1 MPCNCLKVDVNIK
14 CELMNMDERI
24 TSDSILE
31 LTSNQIFVFGSNLA
45 GYHGGGAAR
54 FAFKKFGAIWGR
66 GIGLQGQSYTIPTMQ
81 GGVETIVPYVDQ
93 FIDFAKE
100 HQDQTFLVTE
110 IGCGIAGFSPGDIAP
125 LFLKAVEVRN
135 ICLPKRFWEILLDRK

>member
-1 MPCNCLKVDVNIK
+1 
-14 CELMNMDERI
+14 
-24 TSDSILE
+24 
-31 LTSNQIFVFGSNLA
+31 
-45 GYHGGGAAR
+45 
-54 FAFKKFGAIWGR
+54 
-66 GIGLQGQSYTIPTMQ
+66 MQ
-81 GGVETIVPYVDQ
+81 GGVGTIVLYVDQ
-93 FIDFAKE
+93 FIDFVKE

>member
-1 MPCNCLKVDVNIK
+1 
-14 CELMNMDERI
+14 
-24 TSDSILE
+24 
-31 LTSNQIFVFGSNLA
+31 
-45 GYHGGGAAR
+45 
-54 FAFKKFGAIWGR
+54 
-66 GIGLQGQSYTIPTMQ
+66 MQ

-135 ICLPKRFWEILLDRK
+135 ICLPERFWEILLNRK